1 MYEII
6 KNVIQ
11 TGSFELPSILKKID
25 TFWVK
30 GQLTDEQRDEL
41 IDLARLKANP
51 ETGIDIYKAIA
62 QIEEKQRDIE
72 MRLQALESAGEEPS
86 EPEEPSVDDVAEWKE
101 GVRYYN
107 GDLVKFEG
115 KLYLVANVPEG
126 QCCVWSPASYPNY
139 YQLVE

>member
-11 TGSFELPSILKKID
+11 AGSFELLNILKKID

-41 IDLARLKANP
+41 IELARLKANP
-51 ETGIDIYKAIA
+51 ETGIDFYKAIA

-72 MRLQALESAGEEPS
+72 MRLHALEIAGE
-86 EPEEPSVDDVAEWKE
+86 EPEEPSADDVAEWKE

-115 KLYLVANVPEG
+115 KLYLVTNVPEG
-126 QCCVWSPASYPNY
+126 QCCVWSPAAYPNY

>member
-11 TGSFELPSILKKID
+11 AGSFELPSILKKID

-41 IDLARLKANP
+41 IDLARLKANQ
-51 ETGIDIYKAIA
+51 ETEIDIYKAIA

-72 MRLQALESAGEEPS
+72 MRLQALENAGEEPS
-86 EPEEPSVDDVAEWKE
+86 EPEEPSVNDVAEWKE

-107 GDLVKFEG
+107 GDLVKFED

-126 QCCVWSPASYPNY
+126 QCCVWSPAAYPNY